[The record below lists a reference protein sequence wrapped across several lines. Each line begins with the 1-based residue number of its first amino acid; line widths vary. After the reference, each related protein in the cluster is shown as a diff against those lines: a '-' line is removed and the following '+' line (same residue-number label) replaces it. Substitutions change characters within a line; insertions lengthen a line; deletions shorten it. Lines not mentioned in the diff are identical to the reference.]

1 MSLPSQ
7 RTFATA
13 GFDRRRKTTRRHQ
26 FLQTMNQV
34 MPWQEL
40 CRLVEPFYPKG
51 EGPGRRPKPLLWM
64 LKLYFLQ
71 IWYSLSDP
79 QTEELMH
86 DSHAVQQFLGLD
98 LGRDAPP
105 DETTIL
111 RFRHLIERHR
121 LGPKMLQVVNR
132 HLASHGIKVHQG
144 TIVDATLIAAPTS
157 KKNRSKSRDP
167 EMGSTRKGNQ
177 WHFGAKVHVGV
188 DSRTKVIHSLS
199 VTGANVHDSRPL
211 PELLHGQERRVYG
224 DRAYVGQRE
233 AIRQKAPKAKDFTQ
247 RRAARGRP
255 LSESERAGNRWKSR
269 VRSRVEHV
277 FGMMKHV
284 FGWRRVRFRGLEKN
298 LQYAWAVAASVNI
311 YLHRRRLLRRAA
323 LPGAS

>member
-98 LGRDAPP
+98 LGRDDPP
-105 DETTIL
+105 DEMTIL
-111 RFRHLIERHR
+111 RFRHLIEKHR

-157 KKNRSKSRDP
+157 KKNRSQR
-167 EMGSTRKGNQ
+167 
-177 WHFGAKVHVGV
+177 HGAV
-188 DSRTKVIHSLS
+188 
-199 VTGANVHDSRPL
+199 P
-211 PELLHGQERRVYG
+211 
-224 DRAYVGQRE
+224 
-233 AIRQKAPKAKDFTQ
+233 
-247 RRAARGRP
+247 
-255 LSESERAGNRWKSR
+255 
-269 VRSRVEHV
+269 
-277 FGMMKHV
+277 
-284 FGWRRVRFRGLEKN
+284 
-298 LQYAWAVAASVNI
+298 
-311 YLHRRRLLRRAA
+311 
-323 LPGAS
+323 